1 MSGHFRW
8 YDAKSDIVVPFN
20 ASYDFPTQANQTTKT
35 LPRINPVGKSTFKGG
50 EPIRIELPAVGYC
63 NLAKSTLSF
72 DVILNY
78 KISNVNDSSIMRMQN
93 DINCV
98 FSRFRHLYGS
108 SPFEDIQDYGRLSRC
123 FTEWTASC
131 HWDQSSIGAGIA
143 NARPGI
149 GGMESDSLKYRD
161 SATGIFPVSAR
172 QSVIQGISLQH
183 DFRSSNTAA
192 KYTNASSLCSGNG
205 WGAVPTFSKDYSG
218 TPNSGKGIF
227 DNPGDSALG
236 YETTKTVFTG
246 DTVDGISVRRRYCI
260 PLNSGL
266 ATQAKLFP
274 LKWMASQNVLEFTLS
289 KVSECVMFHQGF
301 IRADDVGGTWG
312 SVGDPKAV
320 DFSITEVVFQPE
332 ILEFDSSYDEE
343 FLKGLSGDGIP
354 ILFSTFNT
362 FYANVQ
368 NATRQVITIPERNR
382 SVKSLFTV
390 MSRSTPSVRTDA
402 GATFYSSSTNVAGIL
417 SGSTLQSFQYQLGS
431 RYYPAAPV
439 ICSTTIGGNTSNGG
453 GEAFIELSKALNTLG
468 DYRLSIDANA
478 VSFATPPLICD
489 QVISPVNYI
498 SDFAVQVNGTEYAFL
513 NEYDGRFLVVSNQ
526 DTSRGSS
533 MIALEVEAPRSANLN
548 AVMVA
553 GDYAGK
559 VGFGTPSSCF
569 AAAINLETSSGIEI
583 SGLNGEI
590 ATSITLYMNY
600 SNPQNTDF
608 TYITWSYIDVMLILQ
623 ANNIVTLVK

>member
-1 MSGHFRW
+1 
-8 YDAKSDIVVPFN
+8 VPFN

-35 LPRINPVGKSTFKGG
+35 LPRINPVGKSSFKGG
-50 EPIRIELPAVGYC
+50 DPVRIELPAVGYC

-72 DVILNY
+72 DVILRY
-78 KISNVNDSSIMRMQN
+78 KITNVEDCSIMRFQN
-93 DINCV
+93 DINCI

-143 NARPGI
+143 NSLMGC
-149 GGMESDSLKYRD
+149 GGLPAGTLRLAKNQTYDIQ
-161 SATGIFPVSAR
+161 TGFFSQFPVSAR
-172 QSVIQGISLQH
+172 QSAIQGISLQKGLDAH
-183 DFRSSNTAA
+183 YDPTKLINTVAF
-192 KYTNASSLCSGNG
+192 CDGNG
-205 WGAVPTFSKDYSG
+205 WGAVPTFGRDYTGNPS
-218 TPNSGKGIF
+218 SGKGIF
-227 DNPGDSALG
+227 DIAASNVTP
-236 YETTKTVFTG
+236 ETVKTVFT
-246 DTVDGISVRRRYCI
+246 DAKNIEVRRRYCI

-274 LKWMASQNVLEFTLS
+274 LKWMASQNVLEFTLAN
-289 KVSECVMFHQGF
+289 VAECVMFHQGF
-301 IRADDVGGTWG
+301 KFAAASLG
-312 SVGDPKAV
+312 SVGGPELV
-320 DFSITEVVFQPE
+320 DYEVTEIVFQPE

-362 FYANVQ
+362 FYSNVQ
-368 NATRQVITIPERNR
+368 ESARQVITIPERSR

-390 MSRSTPSVRTDA
+390 MSRSTPSIRTDS
-402 GATFYSSSTNVAGIL
+402 GATFYTSALNVAGGK

-439 ICSTTIGGNTSNGG
+439 VCSTTIGGKTSNGA

-478 VSFATPPLICD
+478 ISFATPPLICD
-489 QVISPVNYI
+489 VLTSVSNYI
-498 SDFAVQVNGTEYAFL
+498 SDFAVNVQGSEFAFL
-513 NEYDGRFLVVSNQ
+513 NEYDGRFMVVQNQ
-526 DTSRGSS
+526 DTERGSS
-533 MIALEVEAPRSANLN
+533 MIAVECEAPRSGNVSTIL
-548 AVMVA
+548 
-553 GDYAGK
+553 GDNDYMGR
-559 VGFGTPSSCF
+559 VGFGTGSSCF

-590 ATSITLYMNY
+590 ATSLTLYMNY
-600 SNPQNTDF
+600 STPQSNLM

-623 ANNIVTLVK
+623 ANNVVTLIK